1 MPRRLLTGSE
11 LIAACVPSDEET
23 HLRIE
28 MGRSFIREAAAL
40 ADFLNKISAR
50 PISTSRGLSASG
62 EWRSAIRPNAERSPT
77 RKGAIG
83 AHPPATP
90 AVADRWSSWRP
101 GLAQPWGGQPNWR
114 PRENS
119 RSAPHTAPPA
129 SSERRGCFVRGGGR
143 APVVSGMRRNPEP
156 EMSPLS
162 PEPWLGSPPGPPA
175 LSLPACLD

>member
-1 MPRRLLTGSE
+1 MPRRVLTGSE
-11 LIAACVPSDEET
+11 LVAASVPSDEET

-28 MGRSFIREAAAL
+28 MGRSFIWEAAAL
-40 ADFLNKISAR
+40 ADFLNKISAT

-62 EWRSAIRPNAERSPT
+62 EWRSAIRPQRRKVTYSKRRSERTS
-77 RKGAIG
+77 
-83 AHPPATP
+83 PATP

-129 SSERRGCFVRGGGR
+129 SSERRGCFVLGGGR

-156 EMSPLS
+156 EIPPLS

-175 LSLPACLD
+175 LSLPRASN